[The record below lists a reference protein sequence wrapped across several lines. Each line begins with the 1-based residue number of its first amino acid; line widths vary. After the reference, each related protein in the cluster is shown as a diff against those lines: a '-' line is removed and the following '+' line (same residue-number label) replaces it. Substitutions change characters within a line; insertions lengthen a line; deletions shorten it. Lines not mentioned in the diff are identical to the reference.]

1 MRLVDCMYRCMVTSV
16 VSVVATGVSC
26 HVPDKQWPGLDSDAS
41 DAGAGTLDTRP
52 DTETLQ
58 TTIDEAP
65 DRFSRNSQVA
75 FRFTSSD
82 ANATFECRIDN
93 EVQQPC
99 RSPYVRKLPDGTYSF
114 SVRAMDAAGNR
125 DETPAESVW
134 TIDTVAPDTLL
145 MGGPPAVDN
154 SVVARFAFR
163 ASEPHGSFDC
173 SLDGA
178 GYASC
183 TSPVSFGP
191 VGNGAHAFAVRAQDR
206 AGNLDASPAIYA
218 WSVDTSTSDTQIV
231 DGPDGVI
238 PSTTVTFT
246 FISPD
251 AGGHATFRCSLDGG
265 AFTACT
271 SPRTYGRLAEGEHSF
286 AVQVRDRNGNV
297 DPSPAIRSWRVD
309 LTPPDTTIASGP
321 SGTLPVASAS
331 VTFIASEPD
340 AMFTCS
346 LDGAA
351 FFTCTSPVGLT
362 ALGQGAHTFAVRATD
377 AAGHADPSPAIRMWT
392 VDTVAPGP

>member
-1 MRLVDCMYRCMVTSV
+1 MRLVDCVYRCTVASA
-16 VSVVATGVSC
+16 VSLVGTGVSC
-26 HVPDKQWPGLDSDAS
+26 HVPDKQWPALDSDAS
-41 DAGAGTLDTRP
+41 DASAGPQDTRLDTGTP
-52 DTETLQ
+52 Q

-65 DRFSRNSQVA
+65 DRFSRNRQAA
-75 FRFTSSD
+75 FRFSSSD

-99 RSPYVRKLPDGTYSF
+99 RSPYVRNLPDGTFSF
-114 SVRAMDAAGNR
+114 SVRATDAAGNR

-145 MGGPPAVDN
+145 VGSPPAVDN
-154 SVVARFAFR
+154 SLVARFAFR
-163 ASEPHGSFDC
+163 ASEPNSSFDC

-191 VGNGAHAFAVRAQDR
+191 IGDGAHAFAVRAQDR

-218 WSVDTSTSDTQIV
+218 WSVDTSTPDTQIV
-231 DGPDGVI
+231 NGPDGVI
-238 PSTTVTFT
+238 PSTTATFT
-246 FISPD
+246 FTSPD
-251 AGGHATFRCSLDGG
+251 ADGHVTFRCSLDGR

-271 SPRTYGRLAEGEHSF
+271 SPRTYERLAEGEHRF
-286 AVQVRDRNGNV
+286 AVVVRDATGDV
-297 DPSPAIRSWRVD
+297 DPSPAVRSWKVD

-321 SGTLPVASAS
+321 SGTMAVASAS
-331 VTFIASEPD
+331 VTFSASEPD
-340 AMFTCS
+340 ATFACS

-362 ALGQGAHTFAVRATD
+362 ALGKGGHTFAVRATD

-392 VDTVAPGP
+392 VETAPDP